1 MREHSSEAR
10 SVSCSPG
17 TLKNALDW
25 LAGSTDIV
33 EKPVALLSGSARST
47 HAQESL
53 AVILKTIELIGP
65 GDSFMQ
71 LSGRRGDEVAL
82 AIDQVER
89 GPVAIAERV
98 PVREVRI
105 EYDGIRDVESLDGL
119 PNVLR
124 VLLLG

>member
-1 MREHSSEAR
+1 M
-10 SVSCSPG
+10 
-17 TLKNALDW
+17 
-25 LAGSTDIV
+25 
-33 EKPVALLSGSARST
+33 EKTVALLSGSARST